1 LAPPMGAA
9 WPKHWP
15 RPSRLLSPPEPA
27 DALALLPDHP
37 PAHFTWR
44 GIRHRVAKADGPERI
59 FGEWWRHEEETAAIR
74 DYFLVEDD
82 SGERF
87 WLFRSGDGE
96 DPATG
101 DLRWYVHGV
110 FA

>member
-1 LAPPMGAA
+1 VSQS
-9 WPKHWP
+9 
-15 RPSRLLSPPEPA
+15 RPV
-27 DALALLPDHP
+27 
-37 PAHFTWR
+37 R
-44 GIRHRVAKADGPERI
+44 GRGEER
-59 FGEWWRHEEETAAIR
+59 GHEEETAAIR

-87 WLFRSGDGE
+87 WLYRSGDGE